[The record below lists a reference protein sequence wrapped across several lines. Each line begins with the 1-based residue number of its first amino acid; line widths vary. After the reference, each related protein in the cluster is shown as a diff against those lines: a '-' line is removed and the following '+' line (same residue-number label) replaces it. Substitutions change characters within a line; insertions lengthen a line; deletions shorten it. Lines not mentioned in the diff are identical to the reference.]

1 MGGLKMKYS
10 IRKKLSLSFGT
21 MLFFMFLLSAVGLY
35 NINEINHN
43 VEDMYT
49 QVTAINYIKDTQYYL
64 AMAQKAE
71 KNVLLASTV
80 EEKEEHTMHLD
91 EYYNKGII
99 ENLQEYKKIRHASDK
114 DKIDSLI
121 ENIQKAQKQ
130 QAEIIDKS
138 MKNMNNEAL
147 LLAVDNS
154 KLFKSIEAEITTIT
168 QNNVKQ
174 SKTEYDSSMN
184 IYHKIIKFIVAS
196 SAIALIVSITLIVV
210 ISSSIIKPLRKS
222 INFAKNL
229 AMGDLTE
236 SLTLKTKDELGI
248 LTSSLNETG
257 SKLKDIVSKIKNTAL
272 EVNLGSDQLVAS
284 MENTNKVTNEIGE
297 KIVNVTY
304 NIQDIVTSVEE
315 TNNNIKSISESSNK
329 VSHLADEAKN
339 NSLTFKEYAYKGKDS
354 VDIAVTTMNAI
365 EETTKEVKSSIN
377 DLETLSNK
385 IGNITSII
393 TNIAEQTNM
402 LALNAAIEAAR
413 AGEHG
418 KGFSVVAEQVRKL
431 AEESASAAKSIEIM
445 ILDVKAKTKTSVAN
459 IFVTEKKVKE
469 GTLVASDTENQ
480 INLIIQNMNILVEN
494 IEEITLQASKQA
506 SSTSNISQ
514 NMNNIVENT
523 QLLYTT
529 SQDINSNIE
538 EQIAVTEE
546 ITSTTENLSLM
557 TENLNSMVE
566 YFKVTV

>member
-1 MGGLKMKYS
+1 MKYS

-71 KNVLLASTV
+71 KNVLLAATI

-114 DKIDSLI
+114 DKIDPLI

-174 SKTEYDSSMN
+174 SKTGYDSSMN

-196 SAIALIVSITLIVV
+196 SAIALIVSVALTVV

-257 SKLKDIVSKIKNTAL
+257 SKLKDIVSKIKSTSL

-329 VSHLADEAKN
+329 VSLLADEAKN

-431 AEESASAAKSIEIM
+431 AEESASAAKSIETM
-445 ILDVKAKTKTSVAN
+445 ILDVKAKTKTSVEN
-459 IFVTEKKVKE
+459 ILVTEKKVKE

-566 YFKVTV
+566 YFKVTD